1 MPEFAYVAVGPN
13 GQRVEGRAIARSEA
27 ALAQQ
32 LRGEDQFLVQ
42 AGPAEEDSI
51 DLSQVRVLER
61 INRRDVIF
69 FTTQMST
76 IVATGVNLVD
86 GLRDIEPQVV
96 KTPVKRMIADIR
108 RGVESGKSLSSAM
121 ETHPEAFDELY
132 VNIVRAGEATGRL
145 DRAFEDLVQQLE
157 WQDRLAAR
165 VREAATYPALI
176 LVMMTVLISVLVF
189 FTIPRVTQIYQRV
202 NVNLQMPLPTRL
214 VQGFALFVTGNWLV
228 LLAAVAVLYLLYR
241 LRVQEPDGAAWRD
254 GWILRMPVVG
264 DISRKLALS
273 RFSHFFGTM
282 HESGLEVAPSLTL
295 IERVIG
301 NAAIARRFRGAVS
314 RVLAGE
320 SLSRALLI
328 VGEFSPLVIQMVA
341 LGEKT
346 GEMSKALEQVRQ
358 YYDREVDKSVNR
370 AITLFGPITIVLLAG
385 VFVLI
390 AVAFYL
396 PLFNLAR
403 AVNIT
408 GR

>member
-13 GQRVEGRAIARSEA
+13 GQRVEGRAVAQNEA

-32 LRGEDQFLVQ
+32 LRRDEQFLVQ
-42 AGPAEEDSI
+42 AGPADGDEI
-51 DLSQVRVLER
+51 DLAQIRLFER
-61 INRRDVIF
+61 TNRRDVIF
-69 FTTQMST
+69 FTSQMST

-86 GLRDIEPQVV
+86 GLRELELQAV
-96 KTPVKRMIADIR
+96 KVPVRRVIADVR
-108 RGVESGKSLSSAM
+108 RHVESGKSLSSAM

-132 VNIVRAGEATGRL
+132 VSIVRAGEATGRL

-157 WQDRLAAR
+157 WQDRLASR

-189 FTIPRVTQIYQRV
+189 ITIPRFTQIYQRV
-202 NVNLQMPLPTRL
+202 NADLQMPLPTRI
-214 VQGFALFVTGNWLV
+214 VQGVALFVVGNWYI
-228 LLAAVAVLYLLYR
+228 LLAAIVVLYLVYR

-254 GWILRMPVVG
+254 GWILRMPVIG

-282 HESGLEVAPSLTL
+282 HDSGLEVAPSLTL

-320 SLSRALLI
+320 SLSRALLV

-370 AITLFGPITIVLLAG
+370 AITLFGPITIVILAS